1 MDSNSEVVTTV
12 PEVEPAQS
20 ANTMEEN
27 KESQAPKT
35 VETVTITTKENVE
48 KDEDDA
54 ETKTTTTTTVKLAKK
69 ENGEETTT
77 TTTTTT
83 VSVEAPSPDDA
94 VTVTAE
100 SQEVEVEPKTET
112 KVETVTETS
121 TTKAPEPED
130 SDAQVE
136 KESNT
141 VAEASV
147 EPKDED
153 NVSVKEDTQVESE
166 EIEEV
171 EETESEAEE
180 DDAEDEE
187 EEAEEKSNILIDQP
201 SKEPVEV
208 KPENQE
214 SVSVTLKAPSTKTT
228 DAEAK
233 IPDSVDQADAPTD
246 IKSLTIKRDFNDQIQ
261 DIISDI
267 DVNIK
272 AQEKISKLKEQELQ
286 LIQKQQ
292 ELANQIRQQQI
303 LAQQLIA
310 QNELK
315 QQQLNAQQQSVS
327 QAYEVKEST
336 NVSKAV
342 DLRKIFTPATDA
354 PEILPKNRKLYA
366 SSAFYSPSLHPT
378 VEDQVE
384 LARRI
389 SHSLS
394 DISNQKSKGQSMFVN
409 RKKRSVKWVHEGC
422 AQEDDNA
429 FETHSLYKE
438 NSEASMTPE
447 LTKLEKMPL
456 KLIMNP
462 RGQMRDYNSLK
473 ESINI
478 EAGLLS
484 PDNCAELIT
493 ALQLH
498 KGRGAELFAKRRKKA
513 ENWVVDE
520 TNAGTHSPSGIPD
533 YQQYQPRPISSPNI
547 VPAYS
552 DAGKH
557 RVQLN
562 IHQDQLIEKYSKP
575 GLQEETRYRSQTPIV
590 SAASPSN
597 YDREDFS
604 YSGSNRP
611 FLPPP
616 SAPVQQEVP
625 YNKPS
630 VPTPVNPQRELAY
643 KPSVAQGWGGRNVE
657 LPREYSEYFEPVSSG
672 EEDSNVVRGDMRRS
686 SDCARMDRWYNP
698 SPDFTMDVQNRLHQ
712 LEQFQQYFLEQQK
725 RELEILKLRDNMR
738 LWRSQAH
745 RKPKGLDTTIK
756 ATPKVINQEIRAEVV
771 DKEQQVNV
779 RELISSF
786 EQQSLREYEESLQY
800 VNRHSHPLQADRIVE
815 NHANMD
821 ADVEV
826 EELLA
831 NSKTNEGL
839 YVPKEISLASYVPPP
854 NQYQAPGQ
862 SHYQPAHP
870 GVGHTSNDGVSGCS
884 SYGSRFAPANE
895 GSASFGAGCSG
906 AFPLSRPTSGFNT
919 SSMTPAGVPRQQFN
933 APSSYQK
940 IPQGSS
946 QSAAPVNFNPS
957 PLSFDKL
964 SKFEQP
970 DQYQGN
976 SYGSPSPHPQ
986 QQRYLNARYGSNVRN
1001 TSPSPFGLGASS
1013 PVDPVLSS
1021 PISTPNLGQQQSLN
1035 KYAPYRPAPAQNQ
1048 SFNNCARGW
1057 GSGLGSA
1064 RQGAPVPRGTIASA
1078 GNLPYS
1084 DF

>member
-1 MDSNSEVVTTV
+1 MDSSSEVVTTV
-12 PEVEPAQS
+12 PEVEPSQS
-20 ANTMEEN
+20 AKTVEEN
-27 KESQAPKT
+27 KEIEAPNT

-48 KDEDDA
+48 KDEDDTQ
-54 ETKTTTTTTVKLAKK
+54 TKTTTTTTVKVAKK

-94 VTVTAE
+94 VAATAE

-121 TTKAPEPED
+121 TTKAPEPQEA
-130 SDAQVE
+130 DAQTE
-136 KESNT
+136 KESKP
-141 VAEASV
+141 VAEASA
-147 EPKDED
+147 EPKAEKED
-153 NVSVKEDTQVESE
+153 TVSVKEDTQVESE
-166 EIEEV
+166 EIEEG

-180 DDAEDEE
+180 DDAEEEDNDEE
-187 EEAEEKSNILIDQP
+187 EEAEEKSNVSVDQP
-201 SKEPVEV
+201 SKDPVEV
-208 KPENQE
+208 KPETNQE

-228 DAEAK
+228 EIEENTA
-233 IPDSVDQADAPTD
+233 DSVDQADAPTD
-246 IKSLTIKRDFNDQIQ
+246 IKSSTNKKDFNDQIQ

-272 AQEKISKLKEQELQ
+272 AQEKITKLKEQELQ

-315 QQQLNAQQQSVS
+315 QQQLNAQQQSVP
-327 QAYEVKEST
+327 QAYDVKEST

-354 PEILPKNRKLYA
+354 PEILPKN
-366 SSAFYSPSLHPT
+366 H
-378 VEDQVE
+378 
-384 LARRI
+384 
-389 SHSLS
+389 
-394 DISNQKSKGQSMFVN
+394 
-409 RKKRSVKWVHEGC
+409 
-422 AQEDDNA
+422 
-429 FETHSLYKE
+429 
-438 NSEASMTPE
+438 
-447 LTKLEKMPL
+447 
-456 KLIMNP
+456 
-462 RGQMRDYNSLK
+462 
-473 ESINI
+473 
-478 EAGLLS
+478 
-484 PDNCAELIT
+484 
-493 ALQLH
+493 
-498 KGRGAELFAKRRKKA
+498 
-513 ENWVVDE
+513 
-520 TNAGTHSPSGIPD
+520 
-533 YQQYQPRPISSPNI
+533 YQQYQPRPTTSPNI

-575 GLQEETRYRSQTPIV
+575 GLQVVKSPWEAALQTGSASSAFQEETRYRSQTPIV

-611 FLPPP
+611 FVPPP
-616 SAPVQQEVP
+616 SASVQQEVP
-625 YNKPS
+625 YTKPS

-686 SDCARMDRWYNP
+686 SDCARMERWCNP

-725 RELEILKLRDNMR
+725 RELELLKLRESMR

-745 RKPKGLDTTIK
+745 RKAKSLDTTTK
-756 ATPKVINQEIRAEVV
+756 APAKVISQEIRQEVV
-771 DKEQQVNV
+771 DNEQQVNV

-800 VNRHSHPLQADRIVE
+800 VSRQSHPVPLEKNNSSQADRNVE
-815 NHANMD
+815 NHVNLD

-826 EELLA
+826 EELFA
-831 NSKTNEGL
+831 NSENNEGL
-839 YVPKEISLASYVPPP
+839 YIPKEISLASYVPPP
-854 NQYQAPGQ
+854 NQYQAPAQ
-862 SHYQPAHP
+862 SQYQPAYP
-870 GVGHTSNDGVSGCS
+870 GQGFTSNDGVSGAS
-884 SYGSRFAPANE
+884 NYASRFAPTNE
-895 GSASFGAGCSG
+895 SSASFSAGGNG

-919 SSMTPAGVPRQQFN
+919 SSVAPGAVPRQQFN

-940 IPQGSS
+940 VPQGSS
-946 QSAAPVNFNPS
+946 QSAPPVNFNPS

-986 QQRYLNARYGSNVRN
+986 QQRYLNPRYGSNVRN

-1035 KYAPYRPAPAQNQ
+1035 KYQPYRPAPAQNQ

>member
-354 PEILPKNRKLYA
+354 PEILPKN
-366 SSAFYSPSLHPT
+366 H
-378 VEDQVE
+378 
-384 LARRI
+384 
-389 SHSLS
+389 
-394 DISNQKSKGQSMFVN
+394 
-409 RKKRSVKWVHEGC
+409 
-422 AQEDDNA
+422 
-429 FETHSLYKE
+429 
-438 NSEASMTPE
+438 
-447 LTKLEKMPL
+447 
-456 KLIMNP
+456 
-462 RGQMRDYNSLK
+462 
-473 ESINI
+473 
-478 EAGLLS
+478 
-484 PDNCAELIT
+484 
-493 ALQLH
+493 
-498 KGRGAELFAKRRKKA
+498 
-513 ENWVVDE
+513 
-520 TNAGTHSPSGIPD
+520 

-575 GLQEETRYRSQTPIV
+575 GLQVVKSPWEAALQTGSASSAFQEETRYRSQTPIV

>member
-1 MDSNSEVVTTV
+1 MDSSSEVVTTV
-12 PEVEPAQS
+12 PEVEPSQS
-20 ANTMEEN
+20 AKTVEEN
-27 KESQAPKT
+27 KEIEAPNT

-48 KDEDDA
+48 KDEDDTQ
-54 ETKTTTTTTVKLAKK
+54 TKTTTTTTVKVAKK

-94 VTVTAE
+94 VAATAE

-121 TTKAPEPED
+121 TTKAPEPQEA
-130 SDAQVE
+130 DAQTE
-136 KESNT
+136 KESKP
-141 VAEASV
+141 VAEASA
-147 EPKDED
+147 EPKAEKED
-153 NVSVKEDTQVESE
+153 TVSVKEDTQVESE
-166 EIEEV
+166 EIEEG

-180 DDAEDEE
+180 DDAEEEDNDEE
-187 EEAEEKSNILIDQP
+187 EEAEEKSNVSVDQP
-201 SKEPVEV
+201 SKDPVEV
-208 KPENQE
+208 KPETNQE

-228 DAEAK
+228 EIEENTA
-233 IPDSVDQADAPTD
+233 DSVDQADAPTD
-246 IKSLTIKRDFNDQIQ
+246 IKSSTNKKDFNDQIQ

-272 AQEKISKLKEQELQ
+272 AQEKITKLKEQELQ

-315 QQQLNAQQQSVS
+315 QQQLNAQQQSVP
-327 QAYEVKEST
+327 QAYDVKEST

-422 AQEDDNA
+422 AQ
-429 FETHSLYKE
+429 
-438 NSEASMTPE
+438 
-447 LTKLEKMPL
+447 
-456 KLIMNP
+456 
-462 RGQMRDYNSLK
+462 
-473 ESINI
+473 
-478 EAGLLS
+478 
-484 PDNCAELIT
+484 
-493 ALQLH
+493 
-498 KGRGAELFAKRRKKA
+498 
-513 ENWVVDE
+513 
-520 TNAGTHSPSGIPD
+520 D
-533 YQQYQPRPISSPNI
+533 YQQYQPRPTTSPNI

-575 GLQEETRYRSQTPIV
+575 GLQVVKSPWEAALQTGSASSAFQEETRYRSQTPIV

-611 FLPPP
+611 FVPPP
-616 SAPVQQEVP
+616 SASVQQEVP
-625 YNKPS
+625 YTKPS

-686 SDCARMDRWYNP
+686 SDCARMERWCNP

-725 RELEILKLRDNMR
+725 RELELLKLRESMR

-745 RKPKGLDTTIK
+745 RKAKSLDTTTK
-756 ATPKVINQEIRAEVV
+756 APAKVISQEIRQEVV
-771 DKEQQVNV
+771 DNEQQVNV

-800 VNRHSHPLQADRIVE
+800 VSRQSHPVPLEKNNSSQADRNVE
-815 NHANMD
+815 NHVNLD

-826 EELLA
+826 EELFA
-831 NSKTNEGL
+831 NSENNEGL
-839 YVPKEISLASYVPPP
+839 YIPKEISLASYVPPP
-854 NQYQAPGQ
+854 NQYQAPAQ
-862 SHYQPAHP
+862 SQYQPAYP
-870 GVGHTSNDGVSGCS
+870 GQGFTSNDGVSGAS
-884 SYGSRFAPANE
+884 NYASRFAPTNE
-895 GSASFGAGCSG
+895 SSASFSAGGNG

-919 SSMTPAGVPRQQFN
+919 SSVAPGAVPRQQFN

-940 IPQGSS
+940 VPQGSS
-946 QSAAPVNFNPS
+946 QSAPPVNFNPS

-986 QQRYLNARYGSNVRN
+986 QQRYLNPRYGSNVRN

-1035 KYAPYRPAPAQNQ
+1035 KYQPYRPAPAQNQ

>member
-575 GLQEETRYRSQTPIV
+575 GLQVVKSPWEAALQTGSASSAFQEETRYRSQTPIV

-657 LPREYSEYFEPVSSG
+657 LPR
-672 EEDSNVVRGDMRRS
+672 
-686 SDCARMDRWYNP
+686 
-698 SPDFTMDVQNRLHQ
+698 
-712 LEQFQQYFLEQQK
+712 
-725 RELEILKLRDNMR
+725 
-738 LWRSQAH
+738 
-745 RKPKGLDTTIK
+745 
-756 ATPKVINQEIRAEVV
+756 
-771 DKEQQVNV
+771 
-779 RELISSF
+779 
-786 EQQSLREYEESLQY
+786 
-800 VNRHSHPLQADRIVE
+800 
-815 NHANMD
+815 
-821 ADVEV
+821 
-826 EELLA
+826 
-831 NSKTNEGL
+831 GL

>member
-1 MDSNSEVVTTV
+1 MDSSSEVVTTV
-12 PEVEPAQS
+12 PEVEPSQS
-20 ANTMEEN
+20 AKTVEEN
-27 KESQAPKT
+27 KEIEAPNT

-48 KDEDDA
+48 KDEDDTQ
-54 ETKTTTTTTVKLAKK
+54 TKTTTTTTVKVAKK

-94 VTVTAE
+94 VAATAE

-121 TTKAPEPED
+121 TTKAPEPQEA
-130 SDAQVE
+130 DAQTE
-136 KESNT
+136 KESKP
-141 VAEASV
+141 VAEASA
-147 EPKDED
+147 EPKAEKED
-153 NVSVKEDTQVESE
+153 TVSVKEDTQVESE
-166 EIEEV
+166 EIEEG

-180 DDAEDEE
+180 DDAEEEDNDEE
-187 EEAEEKSNILIDQP
+187 EEAEEKSNVSVDQP
-201 SKEPVEV
+201 SKDPVEV
-208 KPENQE
+208 KPETNQE

-228 DAEAK
+228 EIEENTA
-233 IPDSVDQADAPTD
+233 DSVDQADAPTD
-246 IKSLTIKRDFNDQIQ
+246 IKSSTNKKDFNDQIQ

-272 AQEKISKLKEQELQ
+272 AQEKITKLKEQELQ

-315 QQQLNAQQQSVS
+315 QQQLNAQQQSVP
-327 QAYEVKEST
+327 QAYDVKEST

-354 PEILPKNRKLYA
+354 PEILPKN
-366 SSAFYSPSLHPT
+366 
-378 VEDQVE
+378 Q
-384 LARRI
+384 
-389 SHSLS
+389 
-394 DISNQKSKGQSMFVN
+394 
-409 RKKRSVKWVHEGC
+409 
-422 AQEDDNA
+422 DDNA

-520 TNAGTHSPSGIPD
+520 TNAGTQSPSGIPD
-533 YQQYQPRPISSPNI
+533 YQQYQPRPTTSPNI

-575 GLQEETRYRSQTPIV
+575 GLQVVKSPWEAALQTGSASSAFQEETRYRSQTPIV

-611 FLPPP
+611 FVPPP
-616 SAPVQQEVP
+616 SASVQQEVP
-625 YNKPS
+625 YTKPS

-686 SDCARMDRWYNP
+686 SDCARMERWCNP

-725 RELEILKLRDNMR
+725 RELELLKLRESMR

-745 RKPKGLDTTIK
+745 RKAKSLDTTTK
-756 ATPKVINQEIRAEVV
+756 APAKVISQEIRQEVV
-771 DKEQQVNV
+771 DNEQQVNV

-800 VNRHSHPLQADRIVE
+800 VSRQSHPVPLEKNNSSQADRNVE
-815 NHANMD
+815 NHVNLD

-826 EELLA
+826 EELFA
-831 NSKTNEGL
+831 NSENNEGL
-839 YVPKEISLASYVPPP
+839 YIPKEISLASYVPPP
-854 NQYQAPGQ
+854 NQYQAPAQ
-862 SHYQPAHP
+862 SQYQPAYP
-870 GVGHTSNDGVSGCS
+870 GQGFTSNDGVSGAS
-884 SYGSRFAPANE
+884 NYASRFAPTNE
-895 GSASFGAGCSG
+895 SSASFSAGGNG

-919 SSMTPAGVPRQQFN
+919 SSVAPGAVPRQQFN

-940 IPQGSS
+940 VPQGSS
-946 QSAAPVNFNPS
+946 QSAPPVNFNPS

-986 QQRYLNARYGSNVRN
+986 QQRYLNPRYGSNVRN

-1035 KYAPYRPAPAQNQ
+1035 KYQPYRPAPAQNQ

>member
-1 MDSNSEVVTTV
+1 MDSSSEVVTTV
-12 PEVEPAQS
+12 PEVEPSQS
-20 ANTMEEN
+20 AKTVEEN
-27 KESQAPKT
+27 KEIEAPNT

-48 KDEDDA
+48 KDEDDTQ
-54 ETKTTTTTTVKLAKK
+54 TKTTTTTTVKVAKK

-94 VTVTAE
+94 VAATAE

-121 TTKAPEPED
+121 TTKAPEPQEA
-130 SDAQVE
+130 DAQTE
-136 KESNT
+136 KESKP
-141 VAEASV
+141 VAEASA
-147 EPKDED
+147 EPKAEKED
-153 NVSVKEDTQVESE
+153 TVSVKEDTQVESE
-166 EIEEV
+166 EIEEG

-180 DDAEDEE
+180 DDAEEEDNDEE
-187 EEAEEKSNILIDQP
+187 EEAEEKSNVSVDQP
-201 SKEPVEV
+201 SKDPVEV
-208 KPENQE
+208 KPETNQE

-228 DAEAK
+228 EIEENTA
-233 IPDSVDQADAPTD
+233 DSVDQADAPTD
-246 IKSLTIKRDFNDQIQ
+246 IKSSTNKKDFNDQIQ

-272 AQEKISKLKEQELQ
+272 AQEKITKLKEQELQ

-315 QQQLNAQQQSVS
+315 QQQLNAQQQSVP
-327 QAYEVKEST
+327 QAYDVKEST

-520 TNAGTHSPSGIPD
+520 TNAGTQSPSGIPD
-533 YQQYQPRPISSPNI
+533 YQQYQPRPTTSPNI

-575 GLQEETRYRSQTPIV
+575 GLQVVKSPWEAALQTGSASSAFQEETRYRSQTPIV

-611 FLPPP
+611 FVPPP
-616 SAPVQQEVP
+616 SASVQQEVP
-625 YNKPS
+625 YTKPS

-657 LPREYSEYFEPVSSG
+657 LPR
-672 EEDSNVVRGDMRRS
+672 
-686 SDCARMDRWYNP
+686 
-698 SPDFTMDVQNRLHQ
+698 
-712 LEQFQQYFLEQQK
+712 
-725 RELEILKLRDNMR
+725 
-738 LWRSQAH
+738 
-745 RKPKGLDTTIK
+745 
-756 ATPKVINQEIRAEVV
+756 
-771 DKEQQVNV
+771 
-779 RELISSF
+779 
-786 EQQSLREYEESLQY
+786 
-800 VNRHSHPLQADRIVE
+800 
-815 NHANMD
+815 
-821 ADVEV
+821 
-826 EELLA
+826 
-831 NSKTNEGL
+831 GL
-839 YVPKEISLASYVPPP
+839 YIPKEISLASYVPPP
-854 NQYQAPGQ
+854 NQYQAPAQ
-862 SHYQPAHP
+862 SQYQPAYP
-870 GVGHTSNDGVSGCS
+870 GQGFTSNDGVSGAS
-884 SYGSRFAPANE
+884 NYASRFAPTNE
-895 GSASFGAGCSG
+895 SSASFSAGGNG

-919 SSMTPAGVPRQQFN
+919 SSVAPGAVPRQQFN

-940 IPQGSS
+940 VPQGSS
-946 QSAAPVNFNPS
+946 QSAPPVNFNPS

-986 QQRYLNARYGSNVRN
+986 QQRYLNPRYGSNVRN

-1035 KYAPYRPAPAQNQ
+1035 KYQPYRPAPAQNQ

>member
-1 MDSNSEVVTTV
+1 MDSSSEVVTTV
-12 PEVEPAQS
+12 PEVEPSQS
-20 ANTMEEN
+20 AKTVEEN
-27 KESQAPKT
+27 KEIEAPNT

-48 KDEDDA
+48 KDEDDTQ
-54 ETKTTTTTTVKLAKK
+54 TKTTTTTTVKVAKK

-94 VTVTAE
+94 VAATAE

-121 TTKAPEPED
+121 TTKAPEPQEA
-130 SDAQVE
+130 DAQTE
-136 KESNT
+136 KESKP
-141 VAEASV
+141 VAEASA
-147 EPKDED
+147 EPKAEKED
-153 NVSVKEDTQVESE
+153 TVSVKEDTQVESE
-166 EIEEV
+166 EIEEG

-180 DDAEDEE
+180 DDAEEEDNDEE
-187 EEAEEKSNILIDQP
+187 EEAEEKSNVSVDQP
-201 SKEPVEV
+201 SKDPVEV
-208 KPENQE
+208 KPETNQE

-228 DAEAK
+228 EIEENTA
-233 IPDSVDQADAPTD
+233 DSVDQADAPTD
-246 IKSLTIKRDFNDQIQ
+246 IKSSTNKKDFNDQIQ

-272 AQEKISKLKEQELQ
+272 AQEKITKLKEQELQ

-315 QQQLNAQQQSVS
+315 QQQLNAQQQSVP
-327 QAYEVKEST
+327 QAYDVKEST

-354 PEILPKNRKLYA
+354 PEILPKN
-366 SSAFYSPSLHPT
+366 H
-378 VEDQVE
+378 
-384 LARRI
+384 
-389 SHSLS
+389 
-394 DISNQKSKGQSMFVN
+394 
-409 RKKRSVKWVHEGC
+409 
-422 AQEDDNA
+422 
-429 FETHSLYKE
+429 
-438 NSEASMTPE
+438 
-447 LTKLEKMPL
+447 
-456 KLIMNP
+456 
-462 RGQMRDYNSLK
+462 
-473 ESINI
+473 
-478 EAGLLS
+478 
-484 PDNCAELIT
+484 
-493 ALQLH
+493 
-498 KGRGAELFAKRRKKA
+498 
-513 ENWVVDE
+513 
-520 TNAGTHSPSGIPD
+520 
-533 YQQYQPRPISSPNI
+533 YQQYQPRPTTSPNI

-575 GLQEETRYRSQTPIV
+575 GLQVVKSPWEAALQTGSASSAFQEETRYRSQTPIV

-611 FLPPP
+611 FVPPP
-616 SAPVQQEVP
+616 SASVQQEVP
-625 YNKPS
+625 YTKPS

-657 LPREYSEYFEPVSSG
+657 LPR
-672 EEDSNVVRGDMRRS
+672 
-686 SDCARMDRWYNP
+686 
-698 SPDFTMDVQNRLHQ
+698 
-712 LEQFQQYFLEQQK
+712 
-725 RELEILKLRDNMR
+725 
-738 LWRSQAH
+738 
-745 RKPKGLDTTIK
+745 
-756 ATPKVINQEIRAEVV
+756 
-771 DKEQQVNV
+771 
-779 RELISSF
+779 
-786 EQQSLREYEESLQY
+786 
-800 VNRHSHPLQADRIVE
+800 
-815 NHANMD
+815 
-821 ADVEV
+821 
-826 EELLA
+826 
-831 NSKTNEGL
+831 GL
-839 YVPKEISLASYVPPP
+839 YIPKEISLASYVPPP
-854 NQYQAPGQ
+854 NQYQAPAQ
-862 SHYQPAHP
+862 SQYQPAYP
-870 GVGHTSNDGVSGCS
+870 GQGFTSNDGVSGAS
-884 SYGSRFAPANE
+884 NYASRFAPTNE
-895 GSASFGAGCSG
+895 SSASFSAGGNG

-919 SSMTPAGVPRQQFN
+919 SSVAPGAVPRQQFN

-940 IPQGSS
+940 VPQGSS
-946 QSAAPVNFNPS
+946 QSAPPVNFNPS

-986 QQRYLNARYGSNVRN
+986 QQRYLNPRYGSNVRN

-1035 KYAPYRPAPAQNQ
+1035 KYQPYRPAPAQNQ

>member
-1 MDSNSEVVTTV
+1 MDSSSEVVTTV
-12 PEVEPAQS
+12 PEVEPSQS
-20 ANTMEEN
+20 AKTVEEN
-27 KESQAPKT
+27 KEIEAPNT

-48 KDEDDA
+48 KDEDDTQ
-54 ETKTTTTTTVKLAKK
+54 TKTTTTTTVKVAKK

-94 VTVTAE
+94 VAATAE

-121 TTKAPEPED
+121 TTKAPEPQEA
-130 SDAQVE
+130 DAQTE
-136 KESNT
+136 KESKP
-141 VAEASV
+141 VAEASA
-147 EPKDED
+147 EPKAEKED
-153 NVSVKEDTQVESE
+153 TVSVKEDTQVESE
-166 EIEEV
+166 EIEEG

-180 DDAEDEE
+180 DDAEEEDNDEE
-187 EEAEEKSNILIDQP
+187 EEAEEKSNVSVDQP
-201 SKEPVEV
+201 SKDPVEV
-208 KPENQE
+208 KPETNQE

-228 DAEAK
+228 EIEENTA
-233 IPDSVDQADAPTD
+233 DSVDQADAPTD
-246 IKSLTIKRDFNDQIQ
+246 IKSSTNKKDFNDQIQ

-272 AQEKISKLKEQELQ
+272 AQEKITKLKEQELQ

-315 QQQLNAQQQSVS
+315 QQQLNAQQQSVP
-327 QAYEVKEST
+327 QAYDVKEST

-422 AQEDDNA
+422 AQ
-429 FETHSLYKE
+429 
-438 NSEASMTPE
+438 
-447 LTKLEKMPL
+447 
-456 KLIMNP
+456 
-462 RGQMRDYNSLK
+462 
-473 ESINI
+473 
-478 EAGLLS
+478 
-484 PDNCAELIT
+484 
-493 ALQLH
+493 
-498 KGRGAELFAKRRKKA
+498 
-513 ENWVVDE
+513 
-520 TNAGTHSPSGIPD
+520 D
-533 YQQYQPRPISSPNI
+533 YQQYQPRPTTSPNI

-575 GLQEETRYRSQTPIV
+575 GLQVVKSPWEAALQTGSASSAFQEETRYRSQTPIV

-611 FLPPP
+611 FVPPP
-616 SAPVQQEVP
+616 SASVQQEVP
-625 YNKPS
+625 YTKPS

-657 LPREYSEYFEPVSSG
+657 LPR
-672 EEDSNVVRGDMRRS
+672 
-686 SDCARMDRWYNP
+686 
-698 SPDFTMDVQNRLHQ
+698 
-712 LEQFQQYFLEQQK
+712 
-725 RELEILKLRDNMR
+725 
-738 LWRSQAH
+738 
-745 RKPKGLDTTIK
+745 
-756 ATPKVINQEIRAEVV
+756 
-771 DKEQQVNV
+771 
-779 RELISSF
+779 
-786 EQQSLREYEESLQY
+786 
-800 VNRHSHPLQADRIVE
+800 
-815 NHANMD
+815 
-821 ADVEV
+821 
-826 EELLA
+826 
-831 NSKTNEGL
+831 GL
-839 YVPKEISLASYVPPP
+839 YIPKEISLASYVPPP
-854 NQYQAPGQ
+854 NQYQAPAQ
-862 SHYQPAHP
+862 SQYQPAYP
-870 GVGHTSNDGVSGCS
+870 GQGFTSNDGVSGAS
-884 SYGSRFAPANE
+884 NYASRFAPTNE
-895 GSASFGAGCSG
+895 SSASFSAGGNG

-919 SSMTPAGVPRQQFN
+919 SSVAPGAVPRQQFN

-940 IPQGSS
+940 VPQGSS
-946 QSAAPVNFNPS
+946 QSAPPVNFNPS

-986 QQRYLNARYGSNVRN
+986 QQRYLNPRYGSNVRN

-1035 KYAPYRPAPAQNQ
+1035 KYQPYRPAPAQNQ

>member
-422 AQEDDNA
+422 AQ
-429 FETHSLYKE
+429 
-438 NSEASMTPE
+438 
-447 LTKLEKMPL
+447 
-456 KLIMNP
+456 
-462 RGQMRDYNSLK
+462 
-473 ESINI
+473 
-478 EAGLLS
+478 
-484 PDNCAELIT
+484 
-493 ALQLH
+493 
-498 KGRGAELFAKRRKKA
+498 
-513 ENWVVDE
+513 
-520 TNAGTHSPSGIPD
+520 D

-575 GLQEETRYRSQTPIV
+575 GLQVVKSPWEAALQTGSASSAFQEETRYRSQTPIV